1 MGDQTS
7 GRDDRRSPPLSD
19 ERRER
24 HLFPLKR
31 AATVLQGTVATSPAD
46 ETEMVWIENR
56 QGRVAHRIAEISSDH
71 KIQRTIQVRV
81 LEHGRRGCHRTSAA
95 SPGELSAAIR
105 LAMAHALA
113 NPSQRVP
120 PLPTSEEP
128 APVQLPCYDRRVARL
143 GPEQALASLER
154 HAAADEAAILEW
166 CEGQVVVCNSRGLER
181 RQRATAVN
189 LLVRSGLGTGAGLA
203 THAARSLSQLDAEAV
218 FERARRRRTTEP
230 PGAFPR
236 GRIPLLLSPEATAE
250 LVDVLN
256 HYAFAAHAYRE
267 GNSFLREHLG
277 VQVFDRRLGLRDDA
291 TDSGGLP
298 FPFDLEGRS
307 KLPVEL
313 VSGGVPKTPTLDTRS
328 AAEFGLSPTGH
339 CVGGEDAHGLNLFME
354 PGALTDR
361 ELLETAEGGLWISR
375 LQRVECFDPVRV
387 RLRMVAR
394 GVRRVEHGALT
405 SPVPMLAWEDSVL
418 RIFSNILGI
427 GQDTCCRRSSDGLL
441 GGISAPAVVIG
452 EASDLRPAA

>member
-1 MGDQTS
+1 M
-7 GRDDRRSPPLSD
+7 
-19 ERRER
+19 
-24 HLFPLKR
+24 HLFSLKR
-31 AATVLQGTVATSPAD
+31 ATALLQRTLATSAAD
-46 ETEMVWIENR
+46 ETELVWIESR
-56 QGRVAHRIAEISSDH
+56 QGRVAHRLEETPTGRRT
-71 KIQRTIQVRV
+71 QRTIHIRV

-95 SPGELSAAIR
+95 SPGELSSAIR

-120 PLPTSEEP
+120 PLPTADEP
-128 APVQLPCYDRRVARL
+128 APLQLRCYDRRVAKLR
-143 GPEQALASLER
+143 PEQALASLDR
-154 HAAADEAAILEW
+154 YAAADEAAVLEW
-166 CEGQVVVCNSRGLER
+166 SEGQVVVCNSRGLER
-181 RQRATAVN
+181 RQRATAVH
-189 LLVRSGLGTGAGLA
+189 LLVRSGPGTGAGLA
-203 THAARSLSQLDAEAV
+203 THAARSLSRLDAEAV

-230 PGAFPR
+230 PGAFPT

-291 TDSGGLP
+291 TDSRGLP

-307 KLPVEL
+307 KQLVEL

-354 PGALTDR
+354 PGDLTDR
-361 ELLETAEGGLWISR
+361 ELLEAADGGLWISR

-405 SPVPMLAWEDSVL
+405 RPVPMLAWEDSVL

-427 GQDTCCRRSSDGLL
+427 GQDTFCRLSSDGLL